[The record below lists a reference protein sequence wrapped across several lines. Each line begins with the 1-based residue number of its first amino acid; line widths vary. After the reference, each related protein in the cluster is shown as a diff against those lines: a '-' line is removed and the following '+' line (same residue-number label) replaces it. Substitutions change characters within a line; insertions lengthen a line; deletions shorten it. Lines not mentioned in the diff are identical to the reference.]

1 MLRALGYI
9 FLFLFVSAAIMIGAV
24 VYLFTAEPTTRNV
37 EFLMTNFC
45 RLAPFASQ
53 EGAKNVTVDCGCVG
67 STFVKKFGPE
77 RTAKLLQT
85 IRERIRRQM
94 GGEDDMN
101 AEDVRNIQAGAAEA
115 SEVALQA
122 CAKQ

>member
-1 MLRALGYI
+1 M
-9 FLFLFVSAAIMIGAV
+9 
-24 VYLFTAEPTTRNV
+24 
-37 EFLMTNFC
+37 
-45 RLAPFASQ
+45 
-53 EGAKNVTVDCGCVG
+53 TVDCGCVG